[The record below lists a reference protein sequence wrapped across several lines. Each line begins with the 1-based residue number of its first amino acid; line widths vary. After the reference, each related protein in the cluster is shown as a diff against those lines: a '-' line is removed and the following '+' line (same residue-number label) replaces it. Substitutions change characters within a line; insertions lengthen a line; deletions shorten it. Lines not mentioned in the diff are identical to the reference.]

1 MNRIMKTKFA
11 AAAIAA
17 AALCS
22 AFGAVWHDGDLTV
35 VKGDPVTLTD
45 KNMTN
50 SCLVLH
56 DNFTVE
62 LGAKGEKYSVGTAT
76 TTLSDIK
83 IGPDAGDYAVFSVRK
98 ATMNYEAVGSNDKC
112 RAKATVGENGGNG
125 VMKVGSEGSWKQA
138 EASLATFTLSA
149 AAQTSEDD
157 FPALEIGYVS
167 QFNVS
172 TIYNYN
178 AKPLRIRFI
187 NPVTAKED
195 YPGVLRSYWKSNDGF
210 LHVGSA
216 NSSIILEG
224 GNTGTYN
231 SSIFIR
237 HWYGGSLVNTILT
250 TSSAGRLKTTGN
262 CDLYFDT
269 IGSGVFKIASSKYD
283 WEHAGDTI
291 LLSIANGGAK
301 NHLRTASGKLV
312 MGVTDG
318 LPNGPQTGILIARTN
333 PEATSYSTIDLA
345 GYSQKLNGLVLE
357 GPSKLVS
364 SGAGDAT
371 VTFGS
376 GDGSGRVTGD
386 FTQEGNIHFAKA
398 GTGVL
403 TLSNATFTAL
413 CVTGGVVR
421 VAPGTVNAIGTLAV
435 TNAIVEMP
443 YDAEGASLTVGEWLL
458 GEGSDRRISL
468 PEGQPS
474 NVVCSVTATIDRS
487 YPFVKGGNGYLT
499 CMTPADANGV
509 DLDVRGG
516 VLRMGGCSCG
526 NKYWKMVFKK
536 SSAAD
541 GIYTFTDPSLPTFKF
556 ELTLGLGNLGL
567 FTADGLQALVG
578 ISTAAVGTE
587 AAALQENQCSSKN
600 PYVELWSNS
609 LFKEL
614 YSTGKDDP
622 VLGGGRADKP
632 SWFLAH
638 YSSSTTSALYDD
650 NTLQDWA
657 GNYAYA
663 LVFTNG
669 TSKALDPAD
678 PETWEEIRWRES
690 ATAAEAT
697 SYNLRRFVNN
707 DGKAHAHPTDWELW
721 SSPDGTSWVKMDER
735 TGQTF
740 DTSTEGAKMN
750 PQFCYTFNHHVPYL
764 FESQNGNWRFDT
776 FGTVKVANGAV
787 LDLDSIPDSN
797 VAINAL
803 AVDLTAGAGTITKFV
818 PAANGSLYLTNPRA
832 SDYMSDGYLK
842 TKIELPIDTPVI
854 LLPENLA
861 SWNVFVDGTLRSQCS
876 LAVRDGKLVVLTSYG
891 FIILLR

>member
-1 MNRIMKTKFA
+1 MNRIIKSKCV
-11 AAAIAA
+11 AAAIVA

-22 AFGAVWHDGDLTV
+22 AFGADWHDGDLTV

-62 LGAKGEKYSVGTAT
+62 LGGTTQKYSVGTDST
-76 TTLSDIK
+76 TISDIK
-83 IGPDAGDYAVFSVRK
+83 IGPDAEDYAVFSVRK
-98 ATMNYEAVGSNDKC
+98 ATMNSEYVGSTSKC
-112 RAKATVGENGGNG
+112 RAQATVGENGGNG
-125 VMKVGSEGSWKQA
+125 VMKVGTEGTWKQA
-138 EASLATFTLSA
+138 VASLATFTLSA

-167 QFNVS
+167 TFNVS

-178 AKPLRIRFI
+178 AKPLRIRFV
-187 NPVTAKED
+187 NPVAGRED
-195 YPGVLRSYWKSNDGF
+195 YPGILRSFYKDKDGF
-210 LHVGSA
+210 FHVGSA
-216 NSSIILEG
+216 KSSIILEG
-224 GNTGTYN
+224 GNTGTYK
-231 SSIFIR
+231 SSIRLR
-237 HWYGGSLVNTILT
+237 HWHSSNITNTILT

-269 IGSGVFKIASSKYD
+269 AGLRAFKIASSKYD
-283 WEHAGDTI
+283 WEHSGDTI
-291 LLSIANGGAK
+291 LLAIKDGYAK
-301 NHLRTASGKLV
+301 ETLMTTSGKLV

-318 LPNGPQTGILIARTN
+318 LPHGPQTGILIARTN

-386 FTQEGNIHFAKA
+386 FTQEGNIQFEKV

-413 CVTGGVVR
+413 CVTGGRVR
-421 VAPGTVNAIGTLAV
+421 IAPGSVNAIGTLAV
-435 TNAIVEMP
+435 TNAVVELP
-443 YDAEGASLTVGEWLL
+443 YDAAGASLSVGEWRL
-458 GEGSDRRISL
+458 GEGGECATFL

-474 NVVCSVTATIDRS
+474 NVVCSVTATIDGS
-487 YPFVKGGNGYLT
+487 YPFVKDGNGYLT
-499 CMTPADANGV
+499 CMTPADARGA

-536 SSAAD
+536 SSAAG

-578 ISTAAVGTE
+578 ISTAEVGTE
-587 AAALQENQCSSKN
+587 AAALQENKCSSKN
-600 PYVELWSNS
+600 QYVATWSNT

-614 YSTGKDDP
+614 YSTTKDDP
-622 VLGGGRADKP
+622 VLGGGSATTPGIFLSHTEDP
-632 SWFLAH
+632 S
-638 YSSSTTSALYDD
+638 SALYDD
-650 NTLQDWA
+650 PSQQYWA
-657 GNYAYA
+657 GNFAYA

-707 DGKAHAHPTDWELW
+707 NGKANAHPTDWELW

-740 DTSTEGAKMN
+740 DTSSEGAMMT
-750 PQFCYTFNHHVPYL
+750 PQYHYTFNHHVPYL

-787 LDLDSIPDSN
+787 LDLDSIPDAN

-818 PAANGSLYLTNPRA
+818 PAANGSLYLTNPRV
-832 SDYMSDGYLK
+832 SDYMQDGYLK
-842 TKIELPIDTPVI
+842 NEIELPIDTPVI
-854 LLPENLA
+854 LSPENLG
-861 SWNVFVDGTLRSQCS
+861 SWNVFVDGVLLDNGS
-876 LAVRDGKLVVLTSYG
+876 LAVSDGKLVVSANYG
-891 FIILLR
+891 FMLLFK

>member
-1 MNRIMKTKFA
+1 MKISMIM
-11 AAAIAA
+11 AAAI
-17 AALCS
+17 CGT
-22 AFGAVWHDGDLTV
+22 AFGADWHDGELTV
-35 VKGDPVTLTD
+35 LKGDPVTLTV

-76 TTLSDIK
+76 TTPSDIK
-83 IGPDAGDYAVFSVRK
+83 IGPDAGDYAVFSLRK
-98 ATMNYEAVGSNDKC
+98 ATMNSESVGSSDKQ

-125 VMKVGSEGSWKQA
+125 VMKVGTEGTWKQA
-138 EASLATFTLSA
+138 EASLATFTLPA

-157 FPALEIGYVS
+157 FPALEIGYIS

-178 AKPLRIRFI
+178 AKPLRIRFV
-187 NPVTAKED
+187 NPVASRED
-195 YPGVLRSYWKSNDGF
+195 YPGMLRSYWKSNDGF

-216 NSSIILEG
+216 SSFIILEG
-224 GNTGTYN
+224 GNTGTYK
-231 SSIFIR
+231 SSICIR
-237 HWYGGSLVNTILT
+237 HWYGGNLINTILT
-250 TSSAGRLKTTGN
+250 TSSAGRLKTTAN

-283 WEHAGDTI
+283 WEHSGDTI
-291 LLSIANGGAK
+291 LLSIANGGTK
-301 NHLRTASGKLV
+301 DQLRTTSGKLV

-318 LPNGPQTGILIARTN
+318 LPHGPQTGILIARTN
-333 PEATSYSTIDLA
+333 PSATSYSTIDLA

-357 GPSKLVS
+357 GPSKLVN
-364 SGAGDAT
+364 SGAGDAI

-376 GDGSGRVTGD
+376 GGGSGRVTGD

-403 TLSNATFTAL
+403 TLSNAMFTSL

-435 TNAIVEMP
+435 TNAIVEFP
-443 YDAEGASLTVGEWLL
+443 CDAAGASLTVGEWLL
-458 GEGSDRRISL
+458 GEGAERRMSL
-468 PEGQPS
+468 PSDQPS

-487 YPFVKGGNGYLT
+487 YPFVKDGNGYLT
-499 CMTPADANGV
+499 CMTPADANGA

-516 VLRMGGCSCG
+516 VLRMGGCACG

-536 SSAAD
+536 SAAEN
-541 GIYTFTDPSLPTFKF
+541 GIYTYTDSSLPAFKF
-556 ELTLGLGNLGL
+556 EMTLGLGNLGL
-567 FTADGLQALVG
+567 FTANGLQAMFTM
-578 ISTAAVGTE
+578 STAAVGTE

-600 PYVELWSNS
+600 PYVEAWSNS

-614 YSTGKDDP
+614 YSTSKDDP

-632 SWFLAH
+632 SYFLIH
-638 YSSSTTSALYDD
+638 YSNGSSALYDD
-650 NTLQDWA
+650 KSLQDWA
-657 GNYAYA
+657 GNYSHA

-669 TSKALDPAD
+669 TNKALDPED
-678 PETWEEIRWRES
+678 PQTWEEIRWRES
-690 ATAAEAT
+690 ATAAEST

-707 DGKAHAHPTDWELW
+707 NGRSRAHPTDWELW
-721 SSPDGTSWVKMDER
+721 SSADGTAWVKMDER

-740 DTSTEGAKMN
+740 DLSTEGAMMN
-750 PQFCYTFNHHVPYL
+750 QQYCYTYNHHVPYL

-776 FGTVKVANGAV
+776 FGTVKVASGAV
-787 LDLDSIPDSN
+787 LDLDSIPDAN

-803 AVDLTAGAGTITKFV
+803 SVDLTAGAGTITKFV
-818 PAANGSLYLTNPRA
+818 PAANGSLYLANPRA
-832 SDYMSDGYLK
+832 SDYASDGRLK
-842 TKIELPIDTPVI
+842 SSIELPIDTPVI
-854 LLPENLA
+854 LSPENLK
-861 SWNVFVDGTLRSQCS
+861 SWKVFVDGAAFGSGE
-876 LAVRDGKLVVLTSYG
+876 LAVQNGKLLVKFNRGLVV
-891 FIILLR
+891 FLR